1 MENDSDKIWK
11 YMDLA
16 MFISL
21 LSKRALLFRCP
32 MEFEDPFEGYIP
44 KAFAIDV
51 ANKNKDELVRFESIR
66 NNGLDFLKEK
76 QNLLENNPNGNAHL
90 AVKTAYEKIENIDS
104 HINDIDNSLIDEIK
118 RNASNHGV
126 NCWHKTD
133 HESDAM
139 WKLYS
144 ASGQG
149 VAIESTIGQL
159 KDSIQSHENLEI
171 GSVVYLEE
179 NESSKEHGK
188 LGVLL
193 WKRKS
198 FEHEKELRA
207 IIPLKTPKESIFI
220 KCDLEKLINQIH
232 ISPLAKPYFID
243 IVEALCEGQITGL
256 QKPIKRSTLLDKP
269 DYRLKALWQ

>member
-1 MENDSDKIWK
+1 MNN
-11 YMDLA
+11 
-16 MFISL
+16 SL
-21 LSKRALLFRCP
+21 L
-32 MEFEDPFEGYIP
+32 
-44 KAFAIDV
+44 
-51 ANKNKDELVRFESIR
+51 DE
-66 NNGLDFLKEK
+66 
-76 QNLLENNPNGNAHL
+76 QQAHFSS
-90 AVKTAYEKIENIDS
+90 Y
-104 HINDIDNSLIDEIK
+104 
-118 RNASNHGV
+118 GV
-126 NCWHKTD
+126 NCWHKNP

-159 KDSIQSHENLEI
+159 KDSVQPHQNLEI
-171 GSVVYLEE
+171 GSVVYLDE
-179 NESSKEHGK
+179 NESSKELGK
-188 LGVLL
+188 LDVLL

-256 QKPIKRSTLLDKP
+256 QKPIKRSGLLDKP